1 LTQKH
6 ARARI
11 FALGLVAAALV
22 YDGVGRARLTPLASW
37 ENFGGCGAGSST
49 GIGGIKWI
57 GRSVRGGL
65 VQVQCQGNYTRF
77 PNGYSY
83 TLNNQLSADLG
94 EKWNAGVLVPYLYKY
109 AYSPFGL
116 PFDVSNQ
123 GLGDVNAL
131 LTRRLG
137 AINATTLTL
146 SIGIP
151 TGTWKADYQGNVL
164 QQDRQ
169 LGTGQVSGALLLEHT
184 LDNLWGPVVLGGTV
198 NYPGRQ
204 NAIENYRAPSATLYG
219 YAGYL
224 LGPLVPALG
233 VSLTGFSGHDRDRNE
248 PSERALVMAAGNA
261 SLEWSTD
268 WVAVLVGVSVPASS
282 NGLEPWTAG
291 LGVSLAPF

>member
-1 LTQKH
+1 MYKQ
-6 ARARI
+6 ARRVL
-11 FALGLVAAALV
+11 ALGFVALAVVGGAAS
-22 YDGVGRARLTPLASW
+22 RRTRLGPLLASW
-37 ENFGGCGAGSST
+37 ESFGGCGAGSST

-83 TLNNQLSADLG
+83 TLNNQLSVDLG

-109 AYSPFGL
+109 SYNPFSL
-116 PFDVSNQ
+116 NFDVSNQ
-123 GLGDVNAL
+123 GLGDVNVL

-137 AINATTLTL
+137 PINATTLTV
-146 SIGIP
+146 SVGIP

-169 LGTGQVSGALLLEHT
+169 LGTGQPSAALLLEHT
-184 LDNLWGPVVLGGTV
+184 LDHLWGPTVIGGTV

-204 NAIENYRAPSATLYG
+204 NAIENYRAPSATAYG
-219 YAGYL
+219 YVGYL
-224 LGPLVPALG
+224 LGPLVPAAGLSVTAFAG
-233 VSLTGFSGHDRDRNE
+233 RDRDRNE
-248 PSERALVMAAGNA
+248 PSERSLVMAAGNA

-268 WVAVLVGVSVPASS
+268 WVAFLAGVSVPVSS

-291 LGVSLAPF
+291 LGVSFAPF